1 MASSTSA
8 GENSHRIRST
18 TAFVVETLVLLGV
31 LVASMAVF
39 TQLLARSTSAA
50 DRSERLCQAV
60 GVAEDA
66 AEEFAAAPASV
77 KAGETVGKGVA
88 AKGRDGFTVRCK
100 VNESE
105 RGAGTLYSAHIVVSD
120 AEGTVYK
127 LDTSRYVSGVE

>member
-1 MASSTSA
+1 MASSTST

-50 DRSERLCQAV
+50 DQSERLCQAV

-77 KAGETVGKGVA
+77 EARETVGKGVA
-88 AKGRDGFTVRCK
+88 VKGRDGFTVHCK
-100 VNESE
+100 VSESE
-105 RGAGTLYSAHIVVSD
+105 RGAGTLYNAHIVVSD